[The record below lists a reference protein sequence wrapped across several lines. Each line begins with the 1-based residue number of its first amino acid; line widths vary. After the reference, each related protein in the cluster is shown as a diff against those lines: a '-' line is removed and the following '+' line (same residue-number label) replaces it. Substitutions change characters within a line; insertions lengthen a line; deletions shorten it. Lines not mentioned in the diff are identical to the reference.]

1 MRRQLP
7 VYSPLSLGA
16 LIGGVAAILR
26 PRIEEEVAA
35 GIRERWSGADVL
47 RTASG
52 TGALTLALGAAARR
66 VPGPAALPAYACY
79 DLATAADGAGVS
91 VLLYDVDPATLGPD
105 FASLERAL
113 EAGAR
118 TIVAAHL
125 YGVPLDLA
133 RVAELARRYD
143 AIVVED
149 AAQAAGATI
158 GGRPAGTIGPL
169 GILSFGRGKGITGGS
184 GGALLGNDDLG
195 RAIVREAAA
204 SVGPGR
210 TSAREVVA
218 TAAQWLLGR
227 PTLYALPASL
237 PFLGLGETHYRAAE
251 PVRGPSRFSAGVLR
265 RTLELVDQEATVRR
279 ANAERIMRI
288 LPRGLRVPGSSAGRA
303 GYLRLPIVADDIWA
317 SRLGGSQA
325 RRLGI
330 WPGYPAALA
339 DLGGFAPRVGNA
351 GDGFEGARRLA
362 HHLFTAPT
370 HSRLSAADFAR
381 LARLFSSP
389 IPRRP

>member
-16 LIGGVAAILR
+16 LIGGAAAMLR
-26 PRIEEEVAA
+26 PGAEDELAA
-35 GIRERWSGADVL
+35 GLRERWAGADVL

-66 VPGPAALPAYACY
+66 APGPVALPAYACY
-79 DLATAADGAGVS
+79 DLATAADGARAS
-91 VLLYDVDPATLGPD
+91 VLLYDVDPGTLGPD
-105 FASLERAL
+105 FPSLERAL
-113 EAGAR
+113 AAGAR
-118 TIVAAHL
+118 TVVAVHL
-125 YGVPLDLA
+125 YGVPVDLA
-133 RVAELARRYD
+133 HVTELARRYG
-143 AIVVED
+143 AIVIED
-149 AAQAAGATI
+149 AAQAAGTTI

-184 GGALLGNDDLG
+184 GGALLGNDELG
-195 RAIVREAAA
+195 RAIVREVAGAL
-204 SVGPGR
+204 GPGR

-227 PTLYALPASL
+227 PMLYALPASL
-237 PFLGLGETHYRAAE
+237 PFLGLGETRYRAAE

-265 RTLELVDQEATVRR
+265 RTLELADEEAAVRR
-279 ANAERIMRI
+279 TSAERIMRI
-288 LPRGLRVPGSSAGRA
+288 LPRGLHVPGSPVGRA
-303 GYLRLPIVADDIWA
+303 GYLRLPIVADDVWTR
-317 SRLGGSQA
+317 RLGGSQA

-330 WPGYPAALA
+330 LAGYPAALA
-339 DLGGFAPRVGNA
+339 DLAGFGPRAGNA

-362 HHLFTAPT
+362 LHLFTAPT

-381 LARLFSSP
+381 LARLFSFP
-389 IPRRP
+389 VPRPS